1 MPDFIWEAGFVP
13 VSLIHVRQEVLQY
26 MLSSSDGMC
35 LMLSLPLLGYYPAPS
50 YFDVQTHPIAG
61 DPFWLISRFF
71 GCFCSVNDGDILA
84 HVSSPCLI
92 LEQTVPPKGCE
103 QGVMFEIQVWGV
115 RVLVTQ

>member
-1 MPDFIWEAGFVP
+1 MPDFIWEAGPCVTDTRP
-13 VSLIHVRQEVLQY
+13 AGGPTIHVVLIRRNVPHA
-26 MLSSSDGMC
+26 
-35 LMLSLPLLGYYPAPS
+35 LSLLLLGYYPAPS